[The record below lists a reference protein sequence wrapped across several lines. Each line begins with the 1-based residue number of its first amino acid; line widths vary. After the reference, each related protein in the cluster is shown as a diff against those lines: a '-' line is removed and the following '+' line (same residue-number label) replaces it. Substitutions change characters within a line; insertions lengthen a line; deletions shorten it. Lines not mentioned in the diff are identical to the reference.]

1 MKKAD
6 PHEGGK
12 FQAFKMLLAAV
23 STFAMVAF
31 GLVAMP
37 AAAAVADEP
46 DVELPQTVSSDFIN
60 TPQLNGVAW
69 DLRVRGD
76 VAYVV
81 GSFTRVRPSGVAA
94 GGSGEIVRNNAMAFN
109 ISTGKI
115 LDWNPNFN
123 APVLDVEFSPDGQM
137 FYAAGQ
143 FSAVGG
149 QARSKVAAFNTS
161 NGSLTSFNASVG
173 GSVETVAVTSD
184 AVYIGGSFNSVSGQD
199 RKNVAKLSRSN
210 AALQPWAPAVD
221 DIVQGLIAVDSSN
234 RVIIGGRFQTLNG
247 QSRVGIGAVDRD
259 SAQSLAWNADIL
271 PPRISENQRAWV
283 VDLKLEDGVVYAAN
297 NGMGW
302 HWFDGRFAASF
313 ETGDLIW
320 LDNCYGS
327 TSSISVMGEVLYSTP
342 HAHDCTSVNGFP
354 EENPQIWKRGLAETT
369 FATGTDQTAPSN
381 NSPVSNQPI
390 PTLLHWYPALNTGFY
405 TGQYQGGWSLDN
417 NGDYLVM
424 GGEFTR
430 LNNQNQQGLAVF
442 PMRSDTNNRRPE
454 YTADLKPTVMNQG
467 DGTVRVAWPTTWDYD
482 DETLTYEVLR
492 DNSLTAL
499 DSQDAASIWWKQQ
512 SLGFRDSSAQ
522 AGSTHQYRIRVSDP
536 AGNSYIGPRSDAIT
550 VQSGTPHPLTQALK
564 DAGAVNHYPLNEAS
578 GTVVHD
584 FLGFTDAD
592 ASAAP
597 GFGADGIFAEDSAA
611 DFDGQYL
618 STRGTSAAPD
628 VFSTQVWFKT
638 DTNRGGKLI
647 GFGNSR
653 TGNSSSYDR
662 HVWMDN
668 SGKLHFGTWQGWAA
682 LVSSADSYNDGEW
695 HQVVATLGE
704 AGMTLS
710 VDGLP
715 VGQRTDV
722 TSGQVYSGHW
732 RIGGD
737 NLSGWPNAPRS
748 TDFDGSL
755 DEIAIFGK
763 QLGAQE
769 ILGLYQAAGRTA
781 DVPEPPAD
789 AYGMAIYADQPSM
802 YWRLDE
808 SSGNLA
814 QDATLSGIDGTVL
827 GEVSMGAEGAVEFG
841 TGYGFG
847 SNGAAVISKSPVS
860 NPNVFT
866 AEAWF
871 KTTTGSGGKIIGF
884 GNSDSGLSSS
894 YDRHVYMRD
903 DGTLVFGTYSGAEF
917 VVATTESY
925 NDGQWHHV
933 VSTLGPDGMKLYV
946 DGGLKGANAQSTAE
960 NYTGYWRIGGDRL
973 WSGASSQ
980 WFDGT
985 IDEVAV
991 YPRVL
996 SAGEVDEHYSL
1007 VGAPNQLPAAAFEH
1021 AAQGLNVQFDAS
1033 ASADADG
1040 TISDYSWDFGDGSTQ
1055 AASTE
1060 GITHAYEQAGEYT
1073 VTLTI
1078 TDDRGGQATATEQ
1091 VTVAELPKPPVAAF
1105 ASEQNGLKLSVDGS
1119 ASADPDGEIT
1129 GWLWDFGDGS
1139 DTQSGETATH
1149 AYAQN
1154 GTYTVSL
1161 TVTDDQE
1168 QTAST
1173 TAEVTVA
1180 NGVPQASM
1188 EISLD
1193 GLKLTVDGSGSADVE
1208 GGELSY
1214 AWDFGDGQTASTAV
1228 AEHAYAAEGS
1238 YELTLTVTDAQG
1250 ATGTTTQEVTVQ
1262 EANTAPVA
1270 MVSSVITDLSVELDA
1285 SASTDADGEIVSYE
1299 WNFADGTTATGPV
1312 VEHTYA
1318 ATDVYLITLVLTDN
1332 DGAQTTEEILVQV
1345 FEAGLKDPTPAFVSS
1360 TDQLELTVDASESK
1374 NPEIGGEITGYEWD
1388 FGDSGTAS
1396 GVTAKHTY
1404 AEAGTYDVTLTVYA
1418 GERSSE
1424 LTQTV
1429 SVSLG
1434 QGPVAQFTTTVN
1446 GLALNADAGQS
1457 QAGDGA
1463 ITEYL
1468 WDFGDGATGTG
1479 EQASHRYDADGEYT
1493 LTLTLK
1499 DANGLQSSSESTVV
1513 VANDPPVAAFSIAAD
1528 GLGVTVDAADSADAN
1543 GELASYAWDFGDG
1556 SEASGST
1563 ATHEYAEAGDYAI
1576 TLTVI
1581 DEDGGEGTLTQNV
1594 QVAAETQAEV
1604 LVRDRFERS
1613 VASGWGAAELGGT
1626 WVSSSSSSNF
1636 SVEGGTGSIR
1646 MANAGIGPRVQLPVQ
1661 VRESLVSLTLGQD
1674 KDSTGGG
1681 VYHYV
1686 VVRDVPGV
1694 GSYRMKLR
1702 VLSNGNVAGTF
1713 ERILNGTITTL
1724 TPETVIGGTS
1734 GGGDE
1739 PLNVLI
1745 ESSGTD
1751 ATTLRA
1757 KVYNAEAGEPADW
1770 QIMTADS
1777 TAGMQAAGGIGLG
1790 VYLSGSATNA
1800 PIIGSFDD
1808 LLITELPAGGGE

>member
-6 PHEGGK
+6 PHEGGNRP
-12 FQAFKMLLAAV
+12 AFKMLLATL

-31 GLVAMP
+31 GLVAIPAP
-37 AAAAVADEP
+37 AATAEEP
-46 DVELPQTVSSDFIN
+46 EVELPQTVSADFIN

-123 APVLDVEFSPDGQM
+123 APVLDIEFSPDGQM

-143 FSAVGG
+143 FSAVSG

-173 GSVETVAVTSD
+173 GSVETVAVTNDS
-184 AVYIGGSFNSVSGQD
+184 VYIGGSFNSVAGQS
-199 RKNVAKLSRSN
+199 RTNVAKLSRSN
-210 AALQPWAPAVD
+210 ASLQPWAPAVD
-221 DIVQGLIAVDSSN
+221 DIVQGLIATDSSN

-247 QSRVGIGAVDRD
+247 QPRVGIGAVDRD
-259 SAQSLAWNADIL
+259 SAQSLTWNADIL

-327 TSSISVMGEVLYSTP
+327 TSSISVMGDVLYSTP

-390 PTLLHWYPALNTGFY
+390 PTLLHWYPSLNTGFY

-442 PMRSDTNNRRPE
+442 PMRSETNNRRPE

-499 DSQDAASIWWKQQ
+499 DSQDAASIWWKPQ

-550 VQSGTPHPLTQALK
+550 VESGTPHPLTQALK
-564 DAGAVNHYPLNEAS
+564 DAGAVNHYPLNESS

-592 ASAAP
+592 ASASP
-597 GFGADGIFAEDSAA
+597 GFGAEGIFVEDSAA

-628 VFSTQVWFKT
+628 VYSTQIWFKT
-638 DTNRGGKLI
+638 ETKSGGKLI

-682 LVSSADSYNDGEW
+682 LVSSAESYNDGQW

-722 TSGQVYSGHW
+722 TSGQDYTGHW

-737 NLSGWPNAPRS
+737 NLSGWPNSPRS
-748 TDFDGSL
+748 NNFDGSL
-755 DEIAIFGK
+755 DEIAIFDK
-763 QLGAQE
+763 QLGAQA
-769 ILGLYQAAGRTA
+769 ILNLYQATGHTA
-781 DVPEPPAD
+781 DVPEPPTD
-789 AYGMAIYADQPSM
+789 AYGMAIYADNPSM

-808 SSGNLA
+808 TSGNLA
-814 QDATLSGIDGTVL
+814 QDATLAGIDGNIEGGVSL
-827 GEVSMGAEGAVEFG
+827 GVEGALGSG

-847 SNGAAVISKSPVS
+847 STGAAVISKGAVN
-860 NPNVFT
+860 NPNVFST
-866 AEAWF
+866 EAWF
-871 KTTTGSGGKIIGF
+871 KTTTDRGGKIIGF
-884 GNSDSGLSSS
+884 GNGASGLSSS

-903 DGTLVFGTYSGAEF
+903 DGTLVFGTYSGGEF
-917 VVATTESY
+917 VVTTTDSY

-933 VSTLGPDGMKLYV
+933 VSTLGADGMKLYV
-946 DGGLKGANAQSTAE
+946 DGALKATNPQSVAE

-996 SAGEVDEHYSL
+996 GAGEVDEHYSL
-1007 VGAPNQLPAAAFEH
+1007 VGAPNQAPVAAFEH
-1021 AAQGLNVQFDAS
+1021 VAQGLNVQFDAS
-1033 ASADADG
+1033 SSADADG

-1060 GITHAYEQAGEYT
+1060 GITHVYEQAGEYT

-1078 TDDRGGQATATEQ
+1078 TDDRGGQATASAQ

-1105 ASEQNGLKLSVDGS
+1105 TSEQNGLKLSVDGS
-1119 ASADPDGEIT
+1119 TSTDPDGEIT
-1129 GWLWDFGDGS
+1129 AWSWDFGDGS
-1139 DTQSGETATH
+1139 GTQTGETATH
-1149 AYAQN
+1149 TYTED
-1154 GTYTVSL
+1154 GTYTVTL
-1161 TVTDDQE
+1161 TVTDDQDE
-1168 QTAST
+1168 TAST

-1180 NGVPQASM
+1180 NGAPQASM

-1193 GLKLTVDGSGSADVE
+1193 GLKLNVDGSSSSDAE

-1214 AWDFGDGQTASTAV
+1214 AWDFGDGNTASTAT
-1228 AEHAYAAEGS
+1228 AENTYAAEGT
-1238 YELTLTVTDAQG
+1238 YEVTLTVTDAQG

-1262 EANTAPVA
+1262 VANTAPVV
-1270 MVSSVITDLSVELDA
+1270 MVSSVITDLTVALDA

-1299 WNFADGTTATGPV
+1299 WNFADGTTATGAT

-1318 ATDVYLITLVLTDN
+1318 TTDTYLITLVVTDD

-1345 FEAGLKDPTPAFVSS
+1345 FEAGLNEPTPAFVTS
-1360 TDQLELTVDASESK
+1360 TDQLELTVDASGSLP
-1374 NPEIGGEITGYEWD
+1374 PENGGEITGYEWD
-1388 FGDSGTAS
+1388 FGDSATAS
-1396 GVTAKHTY
+1396 GVTATHTY
-1404 AEAGTYDVTLTVYA
+1404 AEAGTYDVTLTVHA
-1418 GERSSE
+1418 GERSRQ

-1429 SVSLG
+1429 SVTLG
-1434 QGPVAQFTTTVN
+1434 QGPVAQFATTVN
-1446 GLALNADAGQS
+1446 GLALQVDAAKS

-1463 ITEYL
+1463 ITDYL
-1468 WDFGDGATGTG
+1468 WDFGDGTTGTG
-1479 EQASHRYDADGEYT
+1479 EQASHRYSADGEYT
-1493 LTLTLK
+1493 VTLTLT
-1499 DANGLQSSSESTVV
+1499 DANGAQASTANTVA
-1513 VANDPPVAAFSIAAD
+1513 VANDAPVAAFSIATD
-1528 GLGVTVDAADSADAN
+1528 GLGIAVDAADSADAN
-1543 GELASYAWDFGDG
+1543 GAIASYAWNFGDG
-1556 SEASGST
+1556 SEASGAS

-1576 TLTVI
+1576 TLTVT
-1581 DEDGGEGTLTQNV
+1581 DEDGAEGTLTQNV
-1594 QVAAETQAEV
+1594 QVSTPAQAEV
-1604 LVRDRFERS
+1604 LARDRFERS
-1613 VASGWGAAELGGT
+1613 LSSGWGTAELGGNWT
-1626 WVSSSSSSNF
+1626 SSSSNANF
-1636 SVEGGTGSIR
+1636 SVTGGKGNIQ
-1646 MANAGIGPRVQLPVQ
+1646 MANGGSGPRIQLPVQ
-1661 VRESLVSLTLGQD
+1661 LRESLFGLTISQD
-1674 KDSTGGG
+1674 KDATGGG

-1713 ERILNGTITTL
+1713 ERILSGTITTL
-1724 TPETVIGGTS
+1724 TPETVIGGIS
-1734 GGGDE
+1734 GGADE

-1757 KVYNAEAGEPADW
+1757 KVYNAGTSEPADW
-1770 QIMTADS
+1770 QIMAQDS
-1777 TAGMQAAGGIGLG
+1777 TAGLQAAGSFGLG

-1800 PIIGSFDD
+1800 PIVGSFDE
-1808 LLITELPAGGGE
+1808 LLITELP